1 MKIILFILSIISIL
15 SFISSKLR
23 KAPVTL
29 AVGALAHAAL
39 PHIVAGA
46 QAVGHA
52 AVTAGHA
59 AVTAGH
65 AVGHA
70 ASSAA
75 QAAAP
80 TLQQAGKAG
89 VVAAG
94 AAFGKA
100 TGEHV
105 AKNVYGSGKKKT
117 L

>member
-46 QAVGHA
+46 QAV
-52 AVTAGHA
+52 GHA